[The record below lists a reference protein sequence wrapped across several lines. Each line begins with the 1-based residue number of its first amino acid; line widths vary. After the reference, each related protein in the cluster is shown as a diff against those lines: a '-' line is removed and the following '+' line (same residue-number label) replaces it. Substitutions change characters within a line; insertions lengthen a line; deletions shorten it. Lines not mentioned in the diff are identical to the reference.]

1 MTKVMLGMS
10 LLCSGAFAAFIQ
22 SPIPPSTQQNF
33 VRDTDG
39 DGRMDQMEIRFLGNL
54 TKEYVSSMLDS
65 LTFEWIDSSGAA
77 KHYTV
82 AAGKFQLNPANK
94 RSLIVDLKGMQKSF
108 RLLTALSTMEFSA
121 AIYGSALLY
130 LRDGS
135 MYPVALKDAMAPAIM
150 SAYLRNMRGK
160 SNDSL
165 TVLFSETVRTVPGC
179 PALLEYKSAKDGK
192 VRKLKT
198 DEIRWNFWMNSAV
211 FVLDKKA
218 SADGISFRDSLRL
231 VSGCVEDTSG
241 NAVSKVSQFSSL
253 TGYSPFEVV
262 VPSMAVDSA
271 SRHGAGAEGAGL
283 PIFQLNFQPLPVE
296 SARDTAWGVYMDVL
310 GEEFENA
317 LREILKMDEK
327 TPVSL
332 SKLKVRFDIRIY
344 TNLGAY
350 VVGTRADIAGN
361 DERLGGKPTQ
371 LSLRWNFMDS
381 HGRRVSTGVYIAN
394 VTALVEYDGKAVFRN
409 GTDATASY
417 VFGVV
422 RR

>member
-1 MTKVMLGMS
+1 MTKIMLGMP
-10 LLCSGAFAAFIQ
+10 LLFGGAFAAFIQ

-218 SADGISFRDSLRL
+218 SADAVSFRDSLRL
-231 VSGCVEDTSG
+231 VNGCVEDTSG
-241 NAVSKVSQFSSL
+241 NAVSKVSQYSPL

-262 VPSMAVDSA
+262 VPSMAVDDVSDKV
-271 SRHGAGAEGAGL
+271 GL
-283 PIFQLNFQPLPVE
+283 PIFQLNFTPLPLDTKQ
-296 SARDTAWGVYMDVL
+296 DTAWGVYMDVL
-310 GEEFENA
+310 GDEFENA
-317 LREILKMDEK
+317 LREALAFDEK
-327 TPVSL
+327 TPVEL
-332 SKLKVRFDIRIY
+332 SKLKIHFDIRIY
-344 TNLGAY
+344 TNLGSY
-350 VVGTRADIAGN
+350 VVGTRTDIKGDDA
-361 DERLGGKPTQ
+361 RFAGKPTQ
-371 LSLRWNFMDS
+371 LSLRWNYMDNR
-381 HGRRVSTGVYIAN
+381 GRRVATGVYLAN
-394 VTALVEYDGKAVFRN
+394 VTAVVEYDGKAVYRN
-409 GTDATASY
+409 GSESVRTY
-417 VFGVV
+417 VFGMT

>member
-1 MTKVMLGMS
+1 MLGMS
-10 LLCSGAFAAFIQ
+10 LLFGGAFAAFIQ

-82 AAGKFQLNPANK
+82 AASKFLLNPANK
-94 RSLIVDLKGMQKSF
+94 RSLIVDLKSMQNGF

-179 PALLEYKSAKDGK
+179 PALLEYKSEYPHNEG
-192 VRKLKT
+192 
-198 DEIRWNFWMNSAV
+198 WNFVANPFMSYFDIEHLDSDAPILVSDRSSFRTLQAV
-211 FVLDKKA
+211 SPLDDDFVLKPLQAFLIQRSSTQQQVVFHPEGRQPDFPKHQEA
-218 SADGISFRDSLRL
+218 TNNARQLRRQALRQSRVRYDATLSHQSQQGDTLLARTRLVVTPRATEGYDPGQDAPFLTMDDSL
-231 VSGCVEDTSG
+231 
-241 NAVSKVSQFSSL
+241 
-253 TGYSPFEVV
+253 
-262 VPSMAVDSA
+262 
-271 SRHGAGAEGAGL
+271 
-283 PIFQLNFQPLPVE
+283 
-296 SARDTAWGVYMDVL
+296 
-310 GEEFENA
+310 
-317 LREILKMDEK
+317 
-327 TPVSL
+327 
-332 SKLKVRFDIRIY
+332 
-344 TNLGAY
+344 
-350 VVGTRADIAGN
+350 
-361 DERLGGKPTQ
+361 
-371 LSLRWNFMDS
+371 
-381 HGRRVSTGVYIAN
+381 
-394 VTALVEYDGKAVFRN
+394 TALYTASTVC
-409 GTDATASY
+409 ATA
-417 VFGVV
+417 
-422 RR
+422 

>member
-1 MTKVMLGMS
+1 MLGMP
-10 LLCSGAFAAFIQ
+10 LLFGGAFAAFIQ

-218 SADGISFRDSLRL
+218 SADAVSFRDSLRL
-231 VSGCVEDTSG
+231 VNGCVEDTSG
-241 NAVSKVSQFSSL
+241 NAVSKVSQYSPL

-262 VPSMAVDSA
+262 VPSMAVDDVSDKV
-271 SRHGAGAEGAGL
+271 GL
-283 PIFQLNFQPLPVE
+283 PIFQLNFTPLPLDTKQ
-296 SARDTAWGVYMDVL
+296 DTAWGVYMDVL
-310 GEEFENA
+310 GDEFENA
-317 LREILKMDEK
+317 LREALAFDEK
-327 TPVSL
+327 TPVEL
-332 SKLKVRFDIRIY
+332 SKLKIHFDIRIY
-344 TNLGAY
+344 TNLGSY
-350 VVGTRADIAGN
+350 VVGTRTDIKGDDA
-361 DERLGGKPTQ
+361 RFAGKPTQ
-371 LSLRWNFMDS
+371 LSLRWNYMDNR
-381 HGRRVSTGVYIAN
+381 GRRVATGVYLAN
-394 VTALVEYDGKAVFRN
+394 VTAVVEYDGKAVYRN
-409 GTDATASY
+409 GSESVRTY
-417 VFGVV
+417 VFGMT

>member
-1 MTKVMLGMS
+1 MLGMT
-10 LLCSGAFAAFIQ
+10 LLCGGAFAAFIQ

-94 RSLIVDLKGMQKSF
+94 RSLIVDLKGMQKGF

-211 FVLDKKA
+211 FVLDKKV
-218 SADGISFRDSLRL
+218 SADALNFRDSLRL
-231 VSGCVEDTSG
+231 VNGCVEDTSG

-283 PIFQLNFQPLPVE
+283 
-296 SARDTAWGVYMDVL
+296 
-310 GEEFENA
+310 
-317 LREILKMDEK
+317 
-327 TPVSL
+327 
-332 SKLKVRFDIRIY
+332 RF
-344 TNLGAY
+344 
-350 VVGTRADIAGN
+350 
-361 DERLGGKPTQ
+361 
-371 LSLRWNFMDS
+371 SS
-381 HGRRVSTGVYIAN
+381 
-394 VTALVEYDGKAVFRN
+394 
-409 GTDATASY
+409 
-417 VFGVV
+417 
-422 RR
+422 

>member
-1 MTKVMLGMS
+1 MLGMP
-10 LLCSGAFAAFIQ
+10 LLFGGAFAAFIQ

-94 RSLIVDLKGMQKSF
+94 RSLIVDLKSMQNGF

-218 SADGISFRDSLRL
+218 SADAVSFRDSLRL
-231 VSGCVEDTSG
+231 VNGCVEDTSG
-241 NAVSKVSQFSSL
+241 NAVSKVSQYSPL

-262 VPSMAVDSA
+262 VPSMAVDDVSDKV
-271 SRHGAGAEGAGL
+271 GL
-283 PIFQLNFQPLPVE
+283 PIFQLNFTPLPLDTKQ
-296 SARDTAWGVYMDVL
+296 DTAWGVYMDVL
-310 GEEFENA
+310 GDEFENA
-317 LREILKMDEK
+317 LREALAFDEK
-327 TPVSL
+327 TPVEL
-332 SKLKVRFDIRIY
+332 SKLKIHFDIRIY
-344 TNLGAY
+344 TNLGSY
-350 VVGTRADIAGN
+350 VVGTRTDIKGDDA
-361 DERLGGKPTQ
+361 RFAGKPTQ
-371 LSLRWNFMDS
+371 LSLRWNYMDNR
-381 HGRRVSTGVYIAN
+381 GRRVATGVYLAN
-394 VTALVEYDGKAVFRN
+394 VTAVVEYDGKAVYRN
-409 GTDATASY
+409 GSESVRTY
-417 VFGVV
+417 VFGMT

>member
-10 LLCSGAFAAFIQ
+10 LLCSGVFAAFIQ

-218 SADGISFRDSLRL
+218 SADAVSFRDSLRL
-231 VSGCVEDTSG
+231 VNGCVEDTSG
-241 NAVSKVSQFSSL
+241 NAVSKVSQYSPL

-262 VPSMAVDSA
+262 VPSMVVDDVSDKV
-271 SRHGAGAEGAGL
+271 GL
-283 PIFQLNFQPLPVE
+283 PIFQLNFTPLPLDTKQ
-296 SARDTAWGVYMDVL
+296 DTAWGVYMDVL
-310 GEEFENA
+310 GDEFENA
-317 LREILKMDEK
+317 LREALAFDEK
-327 TPVSL
+327 TPVEL
-332 SKLKVRFDIRIY
+332 SKLKIHFDIRIY
-344 TNLGAY
+344 TNLGSY
-350 VVGTRADIAGN
+350 VVGTRTDIKGDDA
-361 DERLGGKPTQ
+361 RFAGKPTQ
-371 LSLRWNFMDS
+371 LSLRWNYMDNR
-381 HGRRVSTGVYIAN
+381 GRRVATGVYLAN
-394 VTALVEYDGKAVFRN
+394 VTAVVEYDGKAVYRH
-409 GTDATASY
+409 GSESVRTY
-417 VFGVV
+417 VFGMT